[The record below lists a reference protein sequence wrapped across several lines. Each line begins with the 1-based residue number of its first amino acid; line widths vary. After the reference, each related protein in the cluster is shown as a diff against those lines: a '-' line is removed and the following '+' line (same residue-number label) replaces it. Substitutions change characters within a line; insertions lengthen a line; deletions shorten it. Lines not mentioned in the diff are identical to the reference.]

1 MHLLLSGLFF
11 NWLACQR
18 RCLLMRQ
25 PHVLI
30 DSTTFSWVVSS
41 PAMRQR
47 LDLRFLISTKPKS
60 NRLVPCTQ
68 DIVAAA
74 STDESVDPEEALRC
88 AGVYF
93 AADGAV
99 AWVTPVQLEALEAEL
114 TAMETTM
121 SYDLTRYYVTDCL
134 LRARFANNR
143 VRYVRTER
151 GVEVEM

>member
-1 MHLLLSGLFF
+1 MILE
-11 NWLACQR
+11 AEQ
-18 RCLLMRQ
+18 
-25 PHVLI
+25 
-30 DSTTFSWVVSS
+30 
-41 PAMRQR
+41 
-47 LDLRFLISTKPKS
+47 S
-60 NRLVPCTQ
+60 NENSMPCTQ

-74 STDESVDPEEALRC
+74 STDDSVDPEEALRC

-93 AADGAV
+93 ATDGAI

-114 TAMETTM
+114 TAMEATM
-121 SYDLTRYYVTDCL
+121 SYDLTGYYVTDCL